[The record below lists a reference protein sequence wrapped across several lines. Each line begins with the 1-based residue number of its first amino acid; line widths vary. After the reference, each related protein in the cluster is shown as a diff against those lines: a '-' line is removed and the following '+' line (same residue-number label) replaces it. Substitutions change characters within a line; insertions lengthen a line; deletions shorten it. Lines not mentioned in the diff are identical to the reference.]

1 MTRTIRS
8 LIIGITLSLGC
19 VACTV
24 GEGESA
30 ASPPSSP
37 QDVPLQRLEE
47 ISLEGDPLSDMD
59 SGPKPE
65 KRQPV
70 GEIHMGSHRII
81 AYVEGRKCGLLVI
94 NSAKGTPISLKAEWP
109 QDADRG
115 SSHLPAGPYRSSSA
129 SGSSASD
136 PWASLS
142 CGKKAMIVEYAPKAS
157 ERSSAPHGSIAVANS
172 RKSSSSFI
180 VVGPK
185 DVRADILNKLSADLK
200 SG

>member
-1 MTRTIRS
+1 M
-8 LIIGITLSLGC
+8 IIGITLSLGC
-19 VACTV
+19 AACAA
-24 GEGESA
+24 GEGESD
-30 ASPPSSP
+30 ASPPPSP
-37 QDVPLQRLEE
+37 QDAPLQRLEE
-47 ISLEGDPLSDMD
+47 ITLEGDPLSDMD
-59 SGPKPE
+59 SGPTPE

-81 AYVEGRKCGLLVI
+81 AYAEGRKCGLLVI

-109 QDADRG
+109 QNADQG
-115 SSHLPAGPYRSSSA
+115 SSRLPAGPYRSSSA

-142 CGKKAMIVEYAPKAS
+142 CGKNAMIVEYAPKAS
-157 ERSSAPHGSIAVANS
+157 ERPSAPRGSVTVANS
-172 RKSSSSFI
+172 RKSDNSFI

-185 DVRADILNKLSADLK
+185 DVRADILSKLPAGSK